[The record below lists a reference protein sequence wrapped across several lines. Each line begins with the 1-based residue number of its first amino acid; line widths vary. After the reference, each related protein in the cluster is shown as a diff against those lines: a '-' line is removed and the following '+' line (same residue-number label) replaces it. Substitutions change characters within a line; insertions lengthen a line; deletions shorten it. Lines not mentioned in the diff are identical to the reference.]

1 MRFLRFG
8 ERRARC
14 VFSASGLVINALKV
28 SGDLSGDSPA
38 RPPFERPVL
47 FERKDVIAASL
58 WSRFLSDCVCQILSP
73 SSVSLF
79 RLFTCRCGKYQST
92 NTLSLCLTRLFRY
105 IYFPWV
111 FLFLTAFFTFNPY
124 IWTQTSV
131 LSTSYIWKTWLVL
144 LCSTDTN
151 TVHRNSFPVLSF
163 FHLSNGLNK

>member
-38 RPPFERPVL
+38 RPPFER
-47 FERKDVIAASL
+47 KDVIAASL

-79 RLFTCRCGKYQST
+79 RLFTCRCGKYQNT
-92 NTLSLCLTRLFRY
+92 NTLSLCY
-105 IYFPWV
+105 IYFTWV
-111 FLFLTAFFTFNPY
+111 FLFLTALFTFNPF

-131 LSTSYIWKTWLVL
+131 TSTSYIWKTWFDTFVFDRYKY
-144 LCSTDTN
+144 CSQEFISCT
-151 TVHRNSFPVLSF
+151 FFLS
-163 FHLSNGLNK
+163 LK